1 MDLLRQKLAPISD
14 KAWEEINET
23 AKEKFSGL
31 LSARKFSDF
40 AGPKGIDFPAVTD
53 GRLNIREDKNE
64 VKYGLYNVMPMIE
77 VRIPFK
83 LNIWELDNLERG
95 AEDID
100 LDNLE
105 EAAEKMAAFEED
117 IIYNGLDDANLT
129 GIIKSAEHHTDY
141 SGKVDDIL
149 AATAEGVSKLARL
162 GTEGPY
168 ALVVNKDTWVEISG
182 LIDGYP
188 LRKHL
193 EKILEGQIII
203 SECIKQPILLTMRGG
218 DFRITSGL
226 DLSIGYQSHN
236 TKEVELYFTESFTFQ
251 VIDPD
256 AYLLFKS
263 K

>member
-1 MDLLRQKLAPISD
+1 MDLLRQRLAPISD
-14 KAWEEINET
+14 KGWEEINET
-23 AKEKFSGL
+23 AQEKFSGL

-40 AGPKGIDFPAVTD
+40 DGPKGRNFPAVTD
-53 GRLNIREDKNE
+53 GRLNIKDENSE

-77 VRIPFK
+77 ARIPFK

-105 EAAEKMAAFEED
+105 EAAEKMAAFEEN
-117 IIYNGLDDANLT
+117 IIYNGLEEANLK
-129 GIIKSAEHHTDY
+129 GIIKSAEHSVSY
-141 SGKVDDIL
+141 SGKTEDIL
-149 AATAEGVSKLARL
+149 STTANGVSQLARL

-188 LRKHL
+188 LRKQL
-193 EKILEGQIII
+193 EKILEGNIII
-203 SECIKQPILLTMRGG
+203 SECIESPVLLTMRGG
-218 DFRITSGL
+218 DFRITSGQ
-226 DLSIGYQSHN
+226 DLSIGYQAHD
-236 TKEVELYFTESFTFQ
+236 TKEVELYLTESFTFQ

-256 AYLLFKS
+256 AYLLFKT